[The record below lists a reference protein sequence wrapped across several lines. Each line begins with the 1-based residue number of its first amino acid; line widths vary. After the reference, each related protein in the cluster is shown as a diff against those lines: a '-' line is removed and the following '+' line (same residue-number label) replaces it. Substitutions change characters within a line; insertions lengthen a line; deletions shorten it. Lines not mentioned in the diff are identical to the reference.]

1 MREYPAERPDWS
13 LTGAKGRP
21 SNLISS
27 IHLGAEKL
35 EAYNKELQ
43 SKLRKIELNNEVL
56 YFEQDTEDAELV
68 IVAFGTAGRVAQT
81 AVKQLRQ
88 AGTRVGLFRPITLWP
103 FPKAQL
109 AKLAKRVRGFL
120 VVEMNAGQMVHD
132 VREVVGTH
140 IPVRFYGR
148 MGGAIPMPEEIE
160 TEVTALQEQITQGKL
175 EGSNGHVS

>member
-1 MREYPAERPDWS
+1 MRKYPVERPKWS
-13 LTGAKGRP
+13 LTGAKGRQ

-35 EAYNKELQ
+35 EAYNQELQ
-43 SKLRKIELNNEVL
+43 SKLRAIELNNEVL
-56 YFEQDTEDAELV
+56 YFEQDTKDAEIV

-81 AVKQLRQ
+81 AVKHLRQ
-88 AGTRVGLFRPITLWP
+88 AGIHAGLLRPITLWP

-109 AKLAKRVRGFL
+109 VKLAKRVRGFL

-132 VREVVGTH
+132 VREVVDTH

-148 MGGAIPMPEEIE
+148 MGGAIPMPDEIKM
-160 TEVTALQEQITQGKL
+160 EVTALQEQITMGKL